1 LPNPAR
7 RRPGATALGRAG
19 APRAYPGGGA
29 VSAPPA
35 SPWQRRWQER
45 YEAETWL
52 FGTEPNE
59 WLRSNAWR
67 LSPGMRALCPGEG
80 EGRNAVFLARE
91 GLAVTAVD
99 FAPAALARAEALAAL
114 ERVRIETIAA
124 DLCAWT
130 WPEAAFD
137 LVALVFLQLTPD
149 ERVVVHRAAAR
160 ALAPGGWL
168 VLEAFAR
175 GERLACGPR
184 TDESRYDAAML
195 RNDFAG
201 LSLHALTA
209 GTVLLAEG
217 QGHRGEAT
225 VVRLLAR
232 RGA

>member
-1 LPNPAR
+1 M
-7 RRPGATALGRAG
+7 
-19 APRAYPGGGA
+19 
-29 VSAPPA
+29 SAPSP

-45 YEAETWL
+45 YEAGAWL
-52 FGTEPNE
+52 FGEAPNE
-59 WLRSNAWR
+59 WLVSNAWR

-80 EGRNAVFLARE
+80 EGRNAVFLAGL

-99 FAPAALARAEALAAL
+99 FAPAALARAEALAARRGVAITPL
-114 ERVRIETIAA
+114 AA
-124 DLCAWT
+124 DLSVWD

-137 LVALVFLQLTPD
+137 LVALIFVQLSPA
-149 ERVVVHRAAAR
+149 ERRAVHAGALR

-175 GERLACGPR
+175 GEPLACGPR

-195 RNDFAG
+195 RADFPG
-201 LSLHALTA
+201 LTVHALTT

-217 QGHRGEAT
+217 EGHRGEAT

-232 RGA
+232 RAA

>member
-1 LPNPAR
+1 
-7 RRPGATALGRAG
+7 
-19 APRAYPGGGA
+19 
-29 VSAPPA
+29 VSAPKP

-45 YEAETWL
+45 YEETTCL

-80 EGRNAVFLARE
+80 EGRNALFLAGL

-99 FAPAALARAEALAAL
+99 FAPAALARAEASAARQGL
-114 ERVRIETIAA
+114 RIETVTA
-124 DLCAWT
+124 DLCTWA

-137 LVALVFLQLTPD
+137 LVALVFLQLSPD
-149 ERVVVHRAAAR
+149 QRAVVHRAAAR

-168 VLEAFAR
+168 VLEAFAK
-175 GERLACGPR
+175 GERLGCGPR
-184 TDESRYDAAML
+184 TEESRYDAPML
-195 RNDFAG
+195 RDDFAG
-201 LSLHALTA
+201 LRLHALTV

-217 QGHRGEAT
+217 EGHRGEAT

-232 RGA
+232 RLG